1 MKKNK
6 LELLDEASYNLAI
19 KQWLESSN
27 NAFDLKNEDQM
38 NEYWLKFADDLGILL
53 GSKVKNESLTSE
65 SVLVEVV
72 DPECWK
78 EARKYYSIIS
88 FKTEQEATV

>member
-1 MKKNK
+1 MKRNK
-6 LELLDEASYNLAI
+6 LELLDEASYYRAF

-38 NEYWLKFADDLGILL
+38 NEYWIKFADDLGILL
-53 GSKVKNESLTSE
+53 GSKIKNKSLTSE
-65 SVLVEVV
+65 VLLAEVV

-88 FKTEQEATV
+88 FKTEEEAAV